1 MEITMKKYL
10 TFILTILLFL
20 GFSAYASQMN
30 THHQKSEN
38 LHFYHGLKHPDSLIS
53 VENFSAD
60 EIEFKIRRAP
70 EFEYLYHT
78 IIDENE
84 TPIAE
89 GWYPAYKINTDHYTV
104 KMKPKKGKIFQSD
117 KKYRLCVTTQNPE
130 YTSRYTS
137 NIQCFVDFEFVL
149 PEK

>member
-1 MEITMKKYL
+1 MRKYL
-10 TFILTILLFL
+10 TFILTILLFIGL
-20 GFSAYASQMN
+20 SACASQMN
-30 THHQKSEN
+30 TYNQKSEN

-60 EIEFKIRRAP
+60 EIKFKIRRAP

-84 TPIAE
+84 ERIAE
-89 GWYPAYKINTDHYTV
+89 GWYPAYKINTDHYFV
-104 KMKPKKGKIFQSD
+104 KMEPKKGKIFQSS

-130 YTSRYTS
+130 YTSRFTN
-137 NIQCFVDFEFVL
+137 NIQCFIDYEFVL